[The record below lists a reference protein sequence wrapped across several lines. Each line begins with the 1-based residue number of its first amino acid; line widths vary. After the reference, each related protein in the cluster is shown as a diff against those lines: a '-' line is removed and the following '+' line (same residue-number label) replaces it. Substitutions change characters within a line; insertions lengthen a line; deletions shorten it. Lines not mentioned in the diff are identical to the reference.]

1 MVESKGNEVTLPEP
15 LDCIQFSSDLK
26 NMQLI
31 NSEKLLFADMVKKTN
46 MFDWTQKRILVIT
59 SESIYNVHQKKVKR
73 MIRIKDL
80 DGISKTTNSRAKNE
94 FTVHVPLQY
103 DYRFETDKRE

>member
-31 NSEKLLFADMVKKTN
+31 NSGKFTIVFTSIIREAPVRWHGQKDKYVWLDAEADSRYHIRV
-46 MFDWTQKRILVIT
+46 DLQRA
-59 SESIYNVHQKKVKR
+59 SEEGKAHDPY
-73 MIRIKDL
+73 
-80 DGISKTTNSRAKNE
+80 
-94 FTVHVPLQY
+94 
-103 DYRFETDKRE
+103 